1 MKEKERLPMKVLVG
15 KAGRGSLRITS
26 DERAFNR
33 VTTRIVLEIGELARE
48 WAKGRIW
55 ELPFSKVEPE

>member
-26 DERAFNR
+26 DERRFNR

-48 WAKGRIW
+48 WAKERVWGPSF
-55 ELPFSKVEPE
+55 LQVEPE